1 MTLSPLQVAITE
13 KNNDMFD
20 VDISNQTLL
29 YKSLDFIIY
38 GKDNKMVRKGQFRA
52 PSVQLRTTYMQ
63 AGDYLLQV
71 MVNECDYVNIPFQK
85 SISVLA
91 AK

>member
-1 MTLSPLQVAITE
+1 
-13 KNNDMFD
+13 
-20 VDISNQTLL
+20 
-29 YKSLDFIIY
+29 
-38 GKDNKMVRKGQFRA
+38 MVRKGQFRA

-71 MVNECDYVNIPFQK
+71 MVNENDFVNIPFQK